1 MLTVMAHDA
10 DVNVLSWNRQTTFML
25 ASGADDGSLRA
36 WDLRSFTDGGY
47 VANFTYHR
55 RAVTSVEWCPH
66 DSSTLATTA
75 ADNQLVVW
83 DLALERDPEE
93 EMAMAL
99 ETNAAVPEDIPPQ
112 MMFVH
117 AGQVDMKVRG
127 AGLWKRAGFLHRE
140 NRRCTGIRRY
150 RG

>member
-1 MLTVMAHDA
+1 M
-10 DVNVLSWNRQTTFML
+10 
-25 ASGADDGSLRA
+25 
-36 WDLRSFTDGGY
+36 
-47 VANFTYHR
+47 
-55 RAVTSVEWCPH
+55 EWCPH

-117 AGQVDMKVRG
+117 AGQVDMKVRRM
-127 AGLWKRAGFLHRE
+127 AGDVMVECTRRR
-140 NRRCTGIRRY
+140 NRRCTGIRKY
-150 RG
+150 QE